1 MSMCKISVN
10 YVQIYLNYNKTA
22 NKQKIR
28 MHFRV
33 LQITNS
39 VKILNSF
46 LFSHFLLLHEYTD
59 DTYASISLACRNCRL
74 MEMT

>member
-1 MSMCKISVN
+1 
-10 YVQIYLNYNKTA
+10 
-22 NKQKIR
+22 